1 MRLNDKGVVDVL
13 RRLFLRAYTQ
23 GLCGLTKTMTY
34 VELAGWL
41 TLQGYPTGVDDL
53 KNAKRLKFVERS
65 VPPTPRVMK
74 LMEVLR
80 EGFPGIEINKF
91 IESN

>member
-34 VELAGWL
+34 VELAYWL
-41 TLQGYPTGVDDL
+41 TQQGYPTGVDEL
-53 KNAKRLKFVERS
+53 KNAKRAEFVERS

-74 LMEVLR
+74 LPMCWRGLPWHR
-80 EGFPGIEINKF
+80 NQQIY
-91 IESN
+91 